1 MSNCPWAKSTV
12 RVCVRVFQASST
24 RDKSPLG
31 ASVQPWSADHTHH
44 LLLDHTTHGF
54 SHTVSQQRMLQS
66 KEGRRSQWFMDK
78 ASRNEECTDPS
89 LIYVHL
95 IYLRSSQKKTL
106 ISALLGLLKDYSTE
120 MLVEIFFVKLNKDSF
135 NSQTN
140 LENVTY
146 YIFFLEI
153 HSAH

>member
-1 MSNCPWAKSTV
+1 
-12 RVCVRVFQASST
+12 
-24 RDKSPLG
+24 
-31 ASVQPWSADHTHH
+31 
-44 LLLDHTTHGF
+44 
-54 SHTVSQQRMLQS
+54 
-66 KEGRRSQWFMDK
+66 MDK